1 MAFRRCNKSIDRDE
15 MLRNI
20 TGYDILG
27 RYFGLTSL
35 PVLIN
40 SPLRNDRNASM
51 SIYSTDDGHILFK
64 DFGTNERGDIY
75 TLLERMYNMS
85 YVEVLDMIA
94 SDIGKG
100 GVSTA
105 RRHKRHFTKARTDIQ
120 VRTRQ
125 WLDYDLEF
133 WGSFGITK
141 EWLEFGDVH
150 PVSHIII
157 TKGSDT
163 NVIVADRL
171 AYAYVERKDGKVSLK
186 IYQPMSKRLK
196 WLSKSDHTVWDLW
209 TRLPRNGDI
218 VFVTSSR
225 KDALCLWA
233 NTGIPATSM
242 QGEGYMPKRS
252 VIDELKGRF
261 GRVIVFFDN
270 DFSSDENHGHQY
282 ALNLCREFGLEM
294 VEIPSEYKSKDP
306 SDLFKNVGSAEFR
319 RVIRELVFNSKQH

>member
-15 MLRNI
+15 ILRNVNE
-20 TGYDILG
+20 YDILN

-51 SIYSTDDGHILFK
+51 SIYCTNDGHVLFK

-75 TLLERMYNMS
+75 TLLERMYNLS

-94 SDIGKG
+94 SDMRKG
-100 GVSTA
+100 GMTLTK
-105 RRHKRHFTKARTDIQ
+105 RHRGHFTKTQTDIQ

-125 WLDYDLEF
+125 WFDYDLEF
-133 WGSFGITK
+133 WGSFGITR

-150 PVSHIII
+150 PVSHIIL
-157 TKGSDT
+157 TKGGDT

-171 AYAYVERKDGKVSLK
+171 AYAYVERKDGKVSIK
-186 IYQPMSKRLK
+186 VYQPLSKRLK

-209 TRLPRNGDI
+209 TRLPRKGNI

-242 QGEGYMPKRS
+242 QGEGYMPKQS
-252 VIDELKGRF
+252 VIDELKERF

-270 DFSSDENHGHQY
+270 DFNSDENHGHKY
-282 ALNLCREFGLEM
+282 ALNLCGTFGLEM

-306 SDLFKNVGSAEFR
+306 SDLFRNVGSGEFR
-319 RVIRELVFNSKQH
+319 RVIKELVFNSKQH